1 MAIETTPEIETK
13 TKSKKSPPRQTRKR
27 KTAVKKTTRKR
38 RAAIATETDE
48 KHEAVE
54 IAAAPPAPAPEAP
67 AGKRRRGIKRVTRRS
82 TPASDPVSPP
92 ADVATAPIK
101 QAPVVD
107 EIASETAPAVEASA
121 GSGEGIVEQIGAVS
135 PKPKKRQARRTSS
148 RSTKAKPKSA
158 REAVGEVDGNRND
171 LEQRTST
178 TSTAPVVAAATNVAD
193 VNKTDRSDT
202 ASAERRPGGRGRSRR
217 GGRSRSSRRASG
229 RMAESASSS
238 ELPETP
244 TDDEAAAANE
254 PVNAGGPT
262 KGAIAAESRSGSSRR
277 RRSSSS
283 RATKTGDERKTDR
296 AAKGKPQGRQMLI
309 NAVSGDECRIAVLF
323 ENRLEELFIE
333 RRSSVSHVGNIYK
346 GVVTNVEPSIQ
357 AAFIDFGLAKHGFL
371 HISDVQPQ
379 YFGQREIEPEGVG
392 KKVPRRD
399 RPPIQACF
407 RRGQEVMVQITKEGV
422 GTKGPTLTTY
432 LSIPGRYLVMMP
444 GMARLGVSRKIEDD
458 DERRRMRA
466 ILNELTLPKDM
477 GFILRTAGLDRTK
490 RDLQRDLNYLQRLWK
505 TVVSCVRSLSAPAEL
520 YRESDL
526 VTRTIRDVLTTD
538 FDRIIVDTQETADH
552 VCEFL
557 RLVMPRT
564 SERIVEIFEGHD
576 PIFHHYHVEDQI
588 EAIHLRQVPL
598 PSGGSIVIDSTEA
611 MVAIDV
617 NSGKFRSVN
626 SEEELAYQTNLE
638 AAEEIARQLRLR
650 DLGGLIV
657 CDFIDMRM
665 DRHQRAIER
674 ILRDQ
679 LRKHKE
685 RARVLRMSKFGL
697 IEMTR
702 QRQGPSIKRGVY
714 ADCPHCKGSGLV
726 KSRESMTLHV
736 LRALRTFINRE
747 DVTRLEVTVASGV
760 ATELQNRK
768 RGALHELE
776 VDTGKSISINGDAT
790 YTWDQQDYKAEDRR
804 GRIAKL
810 NIEHS

>member
-1 MAIETTPEIETK
+1 
-13 TKSKKSPPRQTRKR
+13 
-27 KTAVKKTTRKR
+27 
-38 RAAIATETDE
+38 
-48 KHEAVE
+48 
-54 IAAAPPAPAPEAP
+54 
-67 AGKRRRGIKRVTRRS
+67 
-82 TPASDPVSPP
+82 
-92 ADVATAPIK
+92 
-101 QAPVVD
+101 
-107 EIASETAPAVEASA
+107 
-121 GSGEGIVEQIGAVS
+121 
-135 PKPKKRQARRTSS
+135 
-148 RSTKAKPKSA
+148 
-158 REAVGEVDGNRND
+158 
-171 LEQRTST
+171 
-178 TSTAPVVAAATNVAD
+178 
-193 VNKTDRSDT
+193 
-202 ASAERRPGGRGRSRR
+202 
-217 GGRSRSSRRASG
+217 
-229 RMAESASSS
+229 
-238 ELPETP
+238 
-244 TDDEAAAANE
+244 
-254 PVNAGGPT
+254 
-262 KGAIAAESRSGSSRR
+262 
-277 RRSSSS
+277 
-283 RATKTGDERKTDR
+283 
-296 AAKGKPQGRQMLI
+296 MLI
-309 NAVSGDECRIAVLF
+309 NASSDDECRIAVLF

-346 GVVTNVEPSIQ
+346 GIVTNVEPSIQ
-357 AAFIDFGLAKHGFL
+357 AAFIDFGLPKQGFL

-379 YFGQREIEPEGVG
+379 YFGQREMEPEGVG

-444 GMARLGVSRKIEDD
+444 GMAQLGVSRKIEDD

-466 ILNELTLPKDM
+466 VLNELTLPKDM

-505 TVVSCVRSLSAPAEL
+505 TVVSRVRSLSSPAEL

-538 FDRIIVDTQETADH
+538 FDKIIVDTQETSDH

-564 SERIVEIFEGHD
+564 SERIVEVYEGQD

-626 SEEELAYQTNLE
+626 SEEELAYHTNLE
-638 AAEEIARQLRLR
+638 AAQEIARQLRLR

-674 ILRDQ
+674 VLRDE

-714 ADCPHCKGSGLV
+714 TDCPHCKGSGLV

-736 LRALRTFINRE
+736 LRALRTFVNRE
-747 DVTRLEVTVASGV
+747 DVTRLEVTVASEV
-760 ATELQNRK
+760 AAELQNRK
-768 RGALHELE
+768 RSALYELE
-776 VDTGKSISINGDAT
+776 TETGKAIAVYGNPT

-804 GRIAKL
+804 GRIVKL
-810 NIEHS
+810 NIDHG